1 MKTKYI
7 YKGEEILHS
16 TFISL
21 CRKIGVNG
29 GRKFT
34 TLEKLQQ
41 EANKGNE
48 KAIELLS
55 NLQICLLYTSPSPI
69 VGSVRCV

>member
-7 YKGEEILHS
+7 YKNEEILQS

-41 EANKGNE
+41 EAIKGNK
-48 KAIELLS
+48 KAIELLL
-55 NLQICLLYTSPSPI
+55 NLQIQ
-69 VGSVRCV
+69 

>member
-16 TFISL
+16 TFIFL

-55 NLQICLLYTSPSPI
+55 NLQIQ
-69 VGSVRCV
+69 

>member
-1 MKTKYI
+1 MIMETKYI
-7 YKGEEILHS
+7 YKGKEILQS

-41 EANKGNE
+41 EANKGNK

-55 NLQICLLYTSPSPI
+55 NLQIQ
-69 VGSVRCV
+69 

>member
-41 EANKGNE
+41 EANKGNK
-48 KAIELLS
+48 KAIKLL
-55 NLQICLLYTSPSPI
+55 
-69 VGSVRCV
+69 